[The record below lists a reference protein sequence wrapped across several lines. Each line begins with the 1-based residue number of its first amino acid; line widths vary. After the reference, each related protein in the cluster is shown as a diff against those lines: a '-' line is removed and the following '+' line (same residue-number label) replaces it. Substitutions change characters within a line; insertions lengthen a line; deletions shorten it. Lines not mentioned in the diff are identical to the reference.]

1 MVVSQ
6 FYILSPRGD
15 TIINRDFRGDVSKGS
30 GEMFFR
36 NVKLHKGGDAPPLFY
51 LNGIHFTY
59 LKNNSLYF
67 VFTSLFNSSPSY
79 ILELL
84 YRVVKIVKDFCGH
97 ISEEVI
103 RANFILIYEIV
114 DEIID
119 YGYIQN
125 SNTESI
131 RHLVHNEIS
140 ATSDVCLGGVSSVGT
155 SSSGGSIT
163 AGGVA
168 TAVGNT
174 VGNSITSISKSTKK
188 LANLSNL
195 STFSMKNSNTLPSN
209 ASQKPIQLNEK
220 KNEIF
225 LDIVEKINL
234 ILNFKGEIIYSYVD
248 GVIQVKS
255 YLQGNPYIKI
265 ALNEDLY
272 IKNLHSDN
280 TNNVIIDDCNFNH
293 LVNLSQFER
302 DKILSLYQPD
312 GECILMNYRINNNF
326 KAPFRIYASVTYGP
340 NHTVELCIRVRLDI
354 PAQYTC
360 TNVFVNCNLCK
371 HITNVHLDLSSAS
384 DLFSAQYIANE
395 HRLLWTIKKF
405 KGESE
410 HSIRSKITL
419 SPGYTFC
426 KRDFGPIYM
435 LFEIPMFNLSKLRI
449 KYLRIIENYKSSN
462 THRWVRYIT
471 QSSSYVYRLH

>member
-15 TIINRDFRGDVSKGS
+15 TIINRDFRGDVSKLS

-36 NVKLHKGGDAPPLFY
+36 NVKIHKGGDAPPLFY

-84 YRVVKIVKDFCGH
+84 YRLVKIVKDFCGH

-131 RHLVHNEIS
+131 RHLIHNEIS
-140 ATSDVCLGGVSSVGT
+140 ATSDVCMGGGTVGGGT
-155 SSSGGSIT
+155 STTGSTIT
-163 AGGVA
+163 AGAVA

-174 VGNSITSISKSTKK
+174 VGNSITSISNSTKK
-188 LANLSNL
+188 LANFSN
-195 STFSMKNSNTLPSN
+195 FSIKNSNTLPSN

-225 LDIVEKINL
+225 IDIVEKINL
-234 ILNFKGEIIYSYVD
+234 IMNHKGEIIYSYVD
-248 GVIQVKS
+248 GVIQIKS

-265 ALNEDLY
+265 ALNDDLY

-302 DKILSLYQPD
+302 DKILALYQPD

-326 KAPFRIYASVTYGP
+326 KAPFRLYASVTYGP
-340 NHTVELCIRVRLDI
+340 NHT
-354 PAQYTC
+354 
-360 TNVFVNCNLCK
+360 
-371 HITNVHLDLSSAS
+371 
-384 DLFSAQYIANE
+384 
-395 HRLLWTIKKF
+395 
-405 KGESE
+405 GENE

-419 SPGYTFC
+419 SPGYTFS
-426 KRDFGPIYM
+426 KRDFGPIYI

>member
-59 LKNNSLYF
+59 IKNNSLYF

-119 YGYIQN
+119 YGYVQN

-131 RHLVHNEIS
+131 RHLIHNEIS
-140 ATSDVCLGGVSSVGT
+140 STSDVCMGGGSRGTAISSTG
-155 SSSGGSIT
+155 SSIT

-174 VGNSITSISKSTKK
+174 VGNSITTISNSTKK
-188 LANLSNL
+188 LANLS
-195 STFSMKNSNTLPSN
+195 SFSMKNSNTLPSN

-225 LDIVEKINL
+225 IDIVEKINL
-234 ILNFKGEIIYSYVD
+234 IMNSKGEIIYSYVD
-248 GVIQVKS
+248 GVIQIKS

-265 ALNEDLY
+265 ALNDDLY

-326 KAPFRIYASVTYGP
+326 KAPFRLYASLNYGP
-340 NHTVELCIRVRLDI
+340 NHTVELCIRIRLDI

-384 DLFSAQYIANE
+384 HLFSAQYIANE

-405 KGESE
+405 KGETE
-410 HSIRSKITL
+410 HNIRSKITL
-419 SPGYTFC
+419 SPGYTFA
-426 KRDFGPIYM
+426 KRDFGPVYI

>member
-36 NVKLHKGGDAPPLFY
+36 NVKLHKGGDAPPIFY

-67 VFTSLFNSSPSY
+67 VFTSLFNASPSY

-97 ISEEVI
+97 INEEVI

-131 RHLVHNEIS
+131 RHLIHNEIS
-140 ATSDVCLGGVSSVGT
+140 ATSDVGMGGGSGGT
-155 SSSGGSIT
+155 SSSSGSSIT

-168 TAVGNT
+168 SAVGNT

-188 LANLSNL
+188 LANLSN
-195 STFSMKNSNTLPSN
+195 FSMKNSNTLPSN

-225 LDIVEKINL
+225 IDIVEKINL
-234 ILNFKGEIIYSYVD
+234 IMNFKGEIIYSYVD
-248 GVIQVKS
+248 GVIQIKS

-265 ALNEDLY
+265 ALNDDLY

-326 KAPFRIYASVTYGP
+326 KAPFRLYASVTYGP
-340 NHTVELCIRVRLDI
+340 NHT
-354 PAQYTC
+354 YTC

-371 HITNVHLDLSSAS
+371 HITNVHLDLHSAS

-419 SPGYTFC
+419 SPGYTFS